1 MPTLARL
8 ERAASPSMLRTG
20 GRGEPTR
27 LGVLGSDVG
36 DGLGLV
42 NEENLPA

>member
-1 MPTLARL
+1 MDRNDRRLAAIAVTEIAL
-8 ERAASPSMLRTG
+8 ILFAWGLV
-20 GRGEPTR
+20 
-27 LGVLGSDVG
+27 VLGRNVG